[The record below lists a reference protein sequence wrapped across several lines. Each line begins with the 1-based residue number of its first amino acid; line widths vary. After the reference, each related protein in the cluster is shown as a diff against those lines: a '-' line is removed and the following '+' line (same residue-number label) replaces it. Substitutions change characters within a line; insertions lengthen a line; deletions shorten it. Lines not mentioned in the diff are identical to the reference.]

1 MIKAKKSLGQNFLI
15 DKNIIDKIVNV
26 IDVRDKNILE
36 VGPGTGNLTEKI
48 LNKKPNN
55 FLVIEKDYNL
65 VKLLQ
70 KKFNGKIQIINND
83 ILKIE
88 ENSLSKEILTVY
100 GNLPYNISTEILIKW
115 IINMKEKKIWFNYL
129 VLMFQKEVADRIIS
143 KFNTK
148 NYGRLTILANWRLKI
163 KKICDIHPSCFAPK
177 PKVEST
183 LLLFEPKR
191 NFVKFVNPKNL
202 EKITRVFFMHRRK
215 MIKKPF
221 LNLFKNDL
229 NYALKMKLDL
239 KLRPQNLNVDTY
251 LNLTKK
257 YESFISN

>member
-15 DKNIIDKIVNV
+15 DQNIIDKIINI

-36 VGPGTGNLTEKI
+36 IGPGTGNLTEKI
-48 LNKKPNN
+48 LKKKPNN
-55 FLVIEKDYNL
+55 FLVVEKDYNL
-65 VKLLQ
+65 ARLL
-70 KKFNGKIQIINND
+70 KEKFNRKIEIINDD
-83 ILKIE
+83 ILKVE
-88 ENSLSKEILTVY
+88 ENSLSNRILTVY

-115 IINMKEKKIWFNYL
+115 ILNMKNKKIWFDYL
-129 VLMFQKEVADRIIS
+129 ILMFQKEVADRIIS
-143 KFNTK
+143 EFNTK

-163 KKICDIHPSCFAPK
+163 KKICDVHPSCFNPR

-183 LLLFEPKR
+183 LLLFEPKI

-221 LNLFKNDL
+221 LNLFNNDINLASKMELDL
-229 NYALKMKLDL
+229 N
-239 KLRPQNLNVDTY
+239 LRPQNLDFSTY
-251 LNLTKK
+251 LNLTKE
-257 YESFISN
+257 YEALRS

>member
-1 MIKAKKSLGQNFLI
+1 MIRAKKSLGQNFLI
-15 DKNIIDKIVNV
+15 DQNIIDKIINI
-26 IDVRDKNILE
+26 IDIRDKNILE
-36 VGPGTGNLTEKI
+36 IGPGTGNLTEKI
-48 LNKKPNN
+48 LRKKPKN
-55 FLVIEKDYNL
+55 FLVVEKDYNL
-65 VKLLQ
+65 VKLL
-70 KKFNGKIQIINND
+70 KVKFNEKIKIINDD
-83 ILKIE
+83 ILKVE

-115 IINMKEKKIWFNYL
+115 ILNMKDEKIWFDYL

-143 KFNTK
+143 EFNSK

-163 KKICDIHPSCFAPK
+163 KKICDIHPSCFDPR

-183 LLLFEPKR
+183 LLLFEPKI

-221 LNLFKNDL
+221 LNLFNNNINLASKMELDL
-229 NYALKMKLDL
+229 N
-239 KLRPQNLNVDTY
+239 LRPQNLDFNTY
-251 LNLTKK
+251 LNLTKE
-257 YESFISN
+257 YEALRS

>member
-15 DKNIIDKIVNV
+15 DQNIIDKIINI
-26 IDVRDKNILE
+26 IDIRYKNILE
-36 VGPGTGNLTEKI
+36 IGPGTGNLTEKI
-48 LNKKPNN
+48 LKKKPKN
-55 FLVIEKDYNL
+55 FLVVEKDYNL
-65 VKLLQ
+65 VKLL
-70 KKFNGKIQIINND
+70 KEKFNKKIEIMNDD
-83 ILKIE
+83 ILKVE

-115 IINMKEKKIWFNYL
+115 ILNMKDEKIWFDYL

-143 KFNTK
+143 DFNTK

-163 KKICDIHPSCFAPK
+163 KKICDIHPSCFNPR

-183 LLLFEPKR
+183 LLLFEPKI

-221 LNLFKNDL
+221 LNLFNNDL
-229 NYALKMKLDL
+229 NLASKMKLDL
-239 KLRPQNLNVDTY
+239 NLRPQNLDFNTY
-251 LNLTKK
+251 LNLTKE
-257 YESFISN
+257 YEALRS